1 MTHPIPPGT
10 RDVLPEE
17 MRELR
22 AIGDRM
28 RAAYEDAGYGEI
40 HTPALEYEEVLLRGD
55 ERAAGA
61 RYRTFDDQ
69 GAVLALRSDMTI
81 PVARVV
87 ATRYA
92 DAEPPL
98 RFSYVARAWRATD
111 RGVGEPREF
120 LQAGIE
126 LIGVPGVEGEAEV
139 VALTIAAL
147 DAAGLRRHRVGVG
160 DGALYRGLLSSF
172 GVPEEAH
179 LPMLEA
185 LSRRDLVDLE
195 HQVEALGLDD
205 SDRDLLVR
213 LPQLRG
219 GPEVLEDAPGVGG
232 LRSLHEQL
240 EARGVADRV
249 IFDLGLVRELGYYTG
264 AVFEVYDPAVGFTL
278 GGGGR
283 YDNLIGKFGREL
295 PACGLAVDVQR
306 RASRA
311 GRGGGALVSDR
322 VTIAVPRG
330 ALFGGTLDLL
340 DGLGMDTS
348 EVRSNDRKL
357 LFADIGVVTMRPSD
371 VPTYVEHGSADI
383 GITGKDV
390 LLEQSERKVY
400 ELLDLGY
407 GECEMVV
414 AAPDTGDPIGDA
426 LRRLGRVRIATKYPR
441 VAGAHFAETGRQA
454 EIVEVKGSV
463 ELAPLTG
470 LVDGIVDLTA
480 TGKTLAENNL
490 KVFERITTST
500 ARLIANPVS
509 HKLKATEIDA
519 ILERLRR

>member
-1 MTHPIPPGT
+1 MTEQHRSVAGTPATSRTAIPPGT

-28 RAAYEDAGYGEI
+28 REAYENAGYGEI

-92 DAEPPL
+92 EAEPPL

-160 DGALYRGLLSSF
+160 DGALYRGLLRSF
-172 GVPEEAH
+172 GLPEEAH

-195 HQVEALGLDD
+195 HQVDALGLAD

-232 LRSLHEQL
+232 LRTLHEQL

-249 IFDLGLVRELGYYTG
+249 IFDLGLVRDLGYYTG

-306 RASRA
+306 VHLAQA
-311 GRGGGALVSDR
+311 AEEALS
-322 VTIAVPRG
+322 
-330 ALFGGTLDLL
+330 
-340 DGLGMDTS
+340 
-348 EVRSNDRKL
+348 
-357 LFADIGVVTMRPSD
+357 
-371 VPTYVEHGSADI
+371 
-383 GITGKDV
+383 
-390 LLEQSERKVY
+390 
-400 ELLDLGY
+400 
-407 GECEMVV
+407 
-414 AAPDTGDPIGDA
+414 
-426 LRRLGRVRIATKYPR
+426 
-441 VAGAHFAETGRQA
+441 
-454 EIVEVKGSV
+454 
-463 ELAPLTG
+463 
-470 LVDGIVDLTA
+470 
-480 TGKTLAENNL
+480 
-490 KVFERITTST
+490 
-500 ARLIANPVS
+500 
-509 HKLKATEIDA
+509 
-519 ILERLRR
+519 